1 MSSVAAWA
9 LLLLPSAALADPS
22 GMPRRAL
29 LKQAAL
35 QRQPAMM
42 VKRQLS
48 DTAAIA
54 LTSPS
59 DALASANHY
68 DAKRAA
74 RAALLSDVLCGLGL
88 FGGAAFVWQLP
99 VMLDT
104 AIGVS
109 LQFSAPQT
117 IQATTAIFVA
127 WSVGSTV
134 LGSAADR
141 IGRKVVAVGSG
152 VVAVVHLLLLSVASS
167 LGHVI
172 GARLLGGFA
181 LGGMMQ
187 AGFSLATENV
197 HGPERKSAT
206 AANLHYASTA
216 VVLVIVA
223 LHKLCG
229 WQAIGWRM
237 ELRLCAALLAPMI
250 LLCGLFVPESP
261 AFLSSRNLR
270 ARSKAERPGGD
281 GSRALQK
288 PTTLA
293 SDRLLAYWQPL
304 ARCCFAFVAGGVT
317 FYGLSYQAGSISDSL
332 LFNVAALSLLELPG
346 YKLADLLGQ
355 AGLGIRRS
363 ASLLFGL
370 CGLLLLA
377 VGVGTGV
384 LGVNLAIAAFLG
396 KMCAAGAFQ
405 LVTLI
410 PAQDFPDH
418 LRSTGLGIS
427 STVARLAIILVPS
440 LARAVPISISCICF
454 AVLAIS
460 ASGVLLM
467 ECSPIDGS
475 CQVQFE

>member
-1 MSSVAAWA
+1 MSRAVWIWRCAREENRRDIYHALALRSGPLLNYRMPCSMSSVAAWA

-22 GMPRRAL
+22 GMQRKAL

-42 VKRQLS
+42 VKRQLP
-48 DTAAIA
+48 DAAAIA

-59 DALASANHY
+59 DALASSNNY

-152 VVAVVHLLLLSVASS
+152 VVAGVHLLLLSVASS

-250 LLCGLFVPESP
+250 
-261 AFLSSRNLR
+261 
-270 ARSKAERPGGD
+270 
-281 GSRALQK
+281 Q
-288 PTTLA
+288 T
-293 SDRLLAYWQPL
+293 
-304 ARCCFAFVAGGVT
+304 
-317 FYGLSYQAGSISDSL
+317 
-332 LFNVAALSLLELPG
+332 
-346 YKLADLLGQ
+346 
-355 AGLGIRRS
+355 RRS
-363 ASLLFGL
+363 RQSLSFGL
-370 CGLLLLA
+370 RLM
-377 VGVGTGV
+377 
-384 LGVNLAIAAFLG
+384 IR
-396 KMCAAGAFQ
+396 AAGK
-405 LVTLI
+405 
-410 PAQDFPDH
+410 
-418 LRSTGLGIS
+418 R
-427 STVARLAIILVPS
+427 
-440 LARAVPISISCICF
+440 
-454 AVLAIS
+454 
-460 ASGVLLM
+460 
-467 ECSPIDGS
+467 E
-475 CQVQFE
+475 